1 MYSVVMMRTMG
12 IHTHTSTMNLT
23 QIEEQVTKDGM
34 TNVDKL
40 NTVHCQLQELIH
52 DIPNEEKFSIL
63 ETDLYLMLSLVEEV
77 RNNLMILHPM
87 DEHGF

>member
-1 MYSVVMMRTMG
+1 M
-12 IHTHTSTMNLT
+12 MNLT
-23 QIEEQVTKDGM
+23 QIEEQVMKDGM

-63 ETDLYLMLSLVEEV
+63 ETDLYLMLSLV
-77 RNNLMILHPM
+77 
-87 DEHGF
+87 